1 MKKNKQTPLWR
12 ISGNALSNPS
22 FLLGTMHLKPQGT
35 ATEWQAPF
43 LPYIDSCEVF
53 ATEFPLNEV
62 DTNLLSKFSLLPDN
76 QLLTHYL
83 SEKKI
88 NKLEKVLLKSL
99 GLPLRSLL
107 RMKPLMIVNLITER
121 MFAGY
126 HPISMDNDLW
136 KIAESKGKQLEGIET
151 FEEQLRI
158 LHKIPIE
165 YQLKNLLSITKNIG
179 QYRKQLLH
187 LVTVYEKGDIQK
199 LYKLSKKGMG
209 SIKKIMLVER
219 NHLMANRF
227 FDKATQTTLF
237 CAIGAGHL
245 GGKEGVLRLLKQ
257 KGLKVK
263 PIIFKL

>member
-12 ISGNALSNPS
+12 VTGNLFPHSS
-22 FLLGTMHLKPQGT
+22 FILGTMHLKPKGT
-35 ATEWQAPF
+35 TTQWQTPF

-62 DTNLLSKFSLLPDN
+62 DPNLLGKFSLLPDN
-76 QLLTHYL
+76 QLLSDYL

-88 NKLEKVLLKSL
+88 NKLEKILLKSL

-121 MFAGY
+121 MLASY
-126 HPISMDNDLW
+126 QPISMDNDLW
-136 KIAESKGKQLEGIET
+136 KIAETKGKQLEGIET

-158 LHKIPIE
+158 LDNIPID

-187 LVTVYEKGDIQK
+187 LVTIYEKGDIQK
-199 LYKLSKKGMG
+199 LYQLSKKGMG
-209 SIKKIMLVER
+209 SIKKLMLIER
-219 NHLMANRF
+219 NHLMADRF
-227 FDKATQTTLF
+227 FERTKDTSLF
-237 CAIGAGHL
+237 CALGAGHL

-263 PIIFKL
+263 PILFK